1 MSIYFLHLLFI
12 VILCFSS
19 SIALQLTGEE
29 VFIVSSSEPISVSLA
44 IKDVLLDSYLVLG
57 RRPVVLN
64 TPPTE
69 GSLPSNTTLI
79 FVGST
84 TSAPWITGS
93 MFPAVTSLCL
103 TGWESHCVLV
113 GNASVPGFSNIIV
126 ATGTGTRGAI
136 FAVYT
141 YAEVVLKV
149 NPYKHFADDVPAYSA
164 PLTIADNFQVV
175 YAPPLYKYRGIF
187 INDEDLLANLFPDPL
202 GLAAID
208 LRAFNRLIETLLRAK
223 GNLIIPATNP
233 FPDQQVNKLIA
244 RRGAVLS
251 FHHYDLT
258 GANVFAWPLPG
269 TDWSWSKNSGTMSAL
284 YQSAIAAQT
293 SDGGGEIL
301 WSVGLRGLND
311 EPYPCSTPKECGAAV
326 TAAMSNQTAW
336 IRSTPGQENAT
347 LIFYTWQE
355 DLELLANGY
364 IILPEN
370 VDLIFTD
377 AGFGYIRV
385 NSNWTKYCNGVY
397 YHTAMYDG
405 SANQLGDMI
414 PVDRIASQFAPV
426 VNESKSTSILIDNV
440 SDLKPVLMT
449 TAAVLAL
456 AWDPTPFFNTPSPA
470 IAATNFYA
478 SFAAQQFHLSG
489 GATDPVAVQYANLWV
504 RFFNLPYIYA
514 GISDNFLARR
524 LASAASAAE
533 SIAKTSTVPGNILNG
548 VNSDVNQLSNNTDPT
563 AKSVISALTS
573 LVADATTL
581 AASVP
586 SSRLGFY
593 TSQILTQFLFN
604 LYAVQSL
611 VYARDALVFANNKD
625 WNNARISGQSSLSSA
640 NSALASLRQGE
651 AASAPEIW
659 RGMYAGDYLSNFQG
673 GRDQIVQL
681 VSALNAPGESQPLP
695 AVDFTNLWY
704 LWDTTWEH
712 DPTVA
717 AAYPLSQRF
726 DQNVAFSRMVRT
738 NCVFSDVD
746 AGNCET
752 NPTGGIWKKNANV
765 GVTLQILTSQ
775 TVGSTFA
782 ENYAIRYTLDGST
795 PTSSSPSYSTA
806 IKVDSVGSNTVTIS
820 AAPFDSTGEIVGPIK
835 ITTWVAQ

>member
-1 MSIYFLHLLFI
+1 MLKLVSSLLI
-12 VILCFSS
+12 TLLLSFSWS
-19 SIALQLTGEE
+19 TTALVLTGEE
-29 VFIVSSSEPISVSLA
+29 VFVVSPSEPTSVSLA
-44 IKDVLLDSYLVLG
+44 IKDVLLDFYLVLG
-57 RRPVVLN
+57 RRPVVLSA
-64 TPPTE
+64 PPAP
-69 GSLPSNTTLI
+69 GSLPANTTFI

-84 TSAPWITGS
+84 TAAPWLAGS
-93 MFPAVTSLCL
+93 MFPSVSSLCL
-103 TGWESHCVLV
+103 TGWESHCVIA
-113 GNASVPGFSNIIV
+113 GNSSVPGYASTIV
-126 ATGTGTRGAI
+126 ATGTGDRGAI
-136 FAVYT
+136 FAVYSF
-141 YAEVVLKV
+141 AEVVLRV
-149 NPYKHFADDVPAYSA
+149 NPYKHFADDVPVYSA
-164 PLTIADNFQVV
+164 PLSVADDLQAV
-175 YAPPLYKYRGIF
+175 YAPPLFKYRGMF

-208 LRAFNRLIETLLRAK
+208 LREFNRLIETLLRAK

-233 FPDQQVNKLIA
+233 FPDQQVNALVA

-258 GANVFAWPLPG
+258 GANVFAWPLPS
-269 TDWSWSKNSGTMSAL
+269 TDWSWAKNSGTMSAL

-293 SDGGGEIL
+293 SGGGGEIL

-311 EPYPCSTPKECGAAV
+311 EPYPCTTQKECGAAV
-326 TAAMSNQTAW
+326 SAAMSNQTAW

-364 IILPEN
+364 ITLPDN

-405 SANQLGDMI
+405 SANQLGEMI

-426 VNESKSTSILIDNV
+426 VNESKSTTIMIDNV
-440 SDLKPVLMT
+440 SDLKPALMT

-456 AWDPTPFFNTPSPA
+456 AWDAKPFFNAHSPA

-478 SFAAQQFHLSG
+478 SFASQQFHLPG
-489 GATDPVAVQYANLWV
+489 GATDPVAVEYANLWV
-504 RFFNLPYIYA
+504 RFFNIPYIYA

-524 LASAASAAE
+524 LSSAANAAG
-533 SIAKTSTVPGNILNG
+533 SISKSGTVPGNILSG

-563 AKSVISALTS
+563 AASVLTALSS
-573 LVADATTL
+573 LVSDATTL
-581 AASVP
+581 ASSIPA
-586 SSRLGFY
+586 SRLGFY
-593 TSQILTQFLFN
+593 TSQILTQFSFH

-611 VYARDALVFANNKD
+611 VSCRDALVFANNKD
-625 WNNARISGQSSLSSA
+625 WNNARLSSQASLTSA
-640 NSALASLRQGE
+640 NNALASLRNGE

-659 RGMYAGDYLSNFQG
+659 RGMYMGDYLSNFQQ

-695 AVDFTNLWY
+695 AVDFSNLWY
-704 LWDTTWEH
+704 LWDIQWEH
-712 DPTVA
+712 DPRVA

-726 DQNVAFSRMVRT
+726 DPNVAFSRMVRT

-775 TVGSTFA
+775 TIGSADNFS
-782 ENYAIRYTLDGST
+782 IRYTLDGST
-795 PTSSSPSYSTA
+795 PTAQSPAYSSA
-806 IKVDSVGSNTVTIS
+806 IKVDSVGSDIVTVT
-820 AAPFDSTGEIVGPIK
+820 AAPFDSTGEIVGPMK
-835 ITTWVAQ
+835 TTTWKAM